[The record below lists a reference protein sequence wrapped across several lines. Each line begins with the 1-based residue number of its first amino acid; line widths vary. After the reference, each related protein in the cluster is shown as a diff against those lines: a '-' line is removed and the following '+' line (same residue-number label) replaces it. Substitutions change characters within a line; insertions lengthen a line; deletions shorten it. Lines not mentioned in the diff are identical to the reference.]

1 MKEIEELQSEYYIFA
16 TMRLFTTEPN
26 LNKVQV
32 TKAFV
37 EDIVEN
43 KENYIG
49 LPLFVDMNKLRKNFL
64 KNLDH
69 AYDRKND
76 EFKTEMV
83 GSFYDFELE
92 EIDKEIYGLIGKVK
106 IAKRNRQT
114 VEAIKKM
121 FAEHNLNVSF
131 EIAVKDSKQADGITI
146 VDKGEGNML
155 VGMAIVTLPACENA
169 TTLKLVANIDE
180 NVLRDAIATVIDGDF
195 EILQTSNNTALV
207 IDENRVLSIVRFEV
221 ADKRINIKGVDKVE
235 DILKEKGEELTVET
249 LAEATVDETKQEEVV
264 AEEKPMEEQPIEE
277 NPEKELEEKTEEE
290 SEEKED
296 SDDDLESLKEQILA
310 IGEQI
315 KDLAEYVNNAIERI
329 VKLEEAQAK
338 YDEVTTKAEAEIEE
352 RKNEKLK
359 ELVAKLGLDINDAK
373 VAELI
378 EKRDLEGI
386 MNLVGEYREDKNVS
400 LASYADI
407 RLTGEYGGLLD
418 RIGE

>member
-1 MKEIEELQSEYYIFA
+1 
-16 TMRLFTTEPN
+16 MRLFTTEPN

-131 EIAVKDSKQADGITI
+131 EIAVKDSEQADGITI

-180 NVLRDAIATVIDGDF
+180 NVLRDAIAKVIDGDF

-207 IDENRVLSIVRFEV
+207 IDENTVLSIVRFEV

-277 NPEKELEEKTEEE
+277 KPEKELEEKTEEE

>member
-1 MKEIEELQSEYYIFA
+1 
-16 TMRLFTTEPN
+16 MRLFTTEPN
-26 LNKVQV
+26 LNNVQV

-49 LPLFVDMNKLRKNFL
+49 LPLFVDMNKVRKNFL
-64 KNLDH
+64 KSLDH
-69 AYDRKND
+69 AYDREKD

-121 FAEHNLNVSF
+121 FAEHSLNVSF
-131 EIAVKDSKQADGITI
+131 EIAVKDSEQADGITI

-180 NVLRDAIATVIDGDF
+180 NVLRDAIAKVIDGDF

-338 YDEVTTKAEAEIEE
+338 YD
-352 RKNEKLK
+352 NEKLK

-373 VAELI
+373 VVELI

>member
-1 MKEIEELQSEYYIFA
+1 
-16 TMRLFTTEPN
+16 MRLFTTEPN
-26 LNKVQV
+26 LNNVQV

-131 EIAVKDSKQADGITI
+131 EIAVKDSEQVDGITI

-155 VGMAIVTLPACENA
+155 VGMAIVTLPACESA

-180 NVLRDAIATVIDGDF
+180 NVLRDAIAKVIDGDF

-264 AEEKPMEEQPIEE
+264 AEEKPIEEQPIEE
-277 NPEKELEEKTEEE
+277 KPEEELEEKPEEE

-315 KDLAEYVNNAIERI
+315 KGLAEQVNNAIERI
-329 VKLEEAQAK
+329 AKLEEAQAK
-338 YDEVTTKAEAEIEE
+338 YDEVTAKAEAEIEE